1 MICYFAY
8 GSNMC
13 KEQMTERG
21 VIIHNSVRCALSGY
35 RFLYNK
41 KSIDGSSKANI
52 EKDNE
57 SVVQGVCFLLDQES
71 FKRLKGFEKGYT
83 VLPVAVIDRNNN
95 PIDAETFISK
105 SICNQE
111 PKSDYVE
118 IIMKGAREHGLP
130 ELYIKE
136 TLAP

>member
-1 MICYFAY
+1 MIYYFAY
-8 GSNMC
+8 GSNMS
-13 KEQMTERG
+13 KEQLTNRG
-21 VIIHNSVRCALSGY
+21 VSIDTAVCCELPGY

-41 KSIDGSSKANI
+41 KSIDGSAKANI
-52 EKDNE
+52 EKDNA

-83 VLPVAVIDRNNN
+83 VLPVLVIDRNNN

-105 SICNQE
+105 NVCDQE

-136 TLAP
+136 TLEP